1 MQFDLSP
8 TFEPKE
14 KERWKL
20 TPLWSVERKQFLI
33 VGKKNKA
40 AEKTSHGKE
49 EGGASTL
56 GERNTL
62 ELQAFFPLDHKLSR
76 TLS

>member
-1 MQFDLSP
+1 METNSP
-8 TFEPKE
+8 LECRE
-14 KERWKL
+14 KTILKL
-20 TPLWSVERKQFLI
+20 LVKKMKQL
-33 VGKKNKA
+33 K
-40 AEKTSHGKE
+40 KTSHGKE
-49 EGGASTL
+49 EGGTSTL

>member
-49 EGGASTL
+49 EGGDKHTWRAQYT
-56 GERNTL
+56 GAPR
-62 ELQAFFPLDHKLSR
+62 FLSFG
-76 TLS
+76 S